1 MIKTLGSSRNLL
13 EKYNKIIYEEINK
26 NDPNN
31 ESSILNKKLHNS
43 CVYILIII
51 IFYRYRLLKSKSLEI
66 EDDSTS
72 SDSYSE
78 KVPSTIIM
86 EKFTKIVEIIK
97 DLNEQCNIKYILIS
111 LFFYFNI

>member
-1 MIKTLGSSRNLL
+1 MKKTLGSSRNLL
-13 EKYNKIIYEEINK
+13 EKYNIIIYEETNK
-26 NDPNN
+26 NDLNN

-43 CVYILIII
+43 WVYILIIFK
-51 IFYRYRLLKSKSLEI
+51 FYRYRLLKSKSQEI

-86 EKFTKIVEIIK
+86 EKFSKIVEIIK
-97 DLNEQCNIKYILIS
+97 DLNEKCN
-111 LFFYFNI
+111 